1 MQAAELTRI
10 TMDPSD
16 GQHLPI
22 SKLKFTDPDTLEFE
36 VQSTQDEE
44 EDEENDEEEEQKDDG
59 EKEKKGPKKPQKKV
73 HHFAWSVS
81 SQTLTELDDYTEPDA
96 HPSWGSMSP
105 DGEWVVYARDLNLWY
120 AATTRALSAHLPAE
134 TTTPVPMLPES
145 ARGFGLSVVLLS
157 VFRGRMMRGVDYE
170 RIVDARRGAKSAKEA
185 QEAED
190 KLDKEEGLEEI
201 QLTTDGEEFYE
212 YVRAT
217 PPKKTLVLLVLSTA
231 ASIEPSS
238 CLRWS

>member
-1 MQAAELTRI
+1 
-10 TMDPSD
+10 
-16 GQHLPI
+16 
-22 SKLKFTDPDTLEFE
+22 
-36 VQSTQDEE
+36 
-44 EDEENDEEEEQKDDG
+44 
-59 EKEKKGPKKPQKKV
+59 
-73 HHFAWSVS
+73 
-81 SQTLTELDDYTEPDA
+81 
-96 HPSWGSMSP
+96 
-105 DGEWVVYARDLNLWY
+105 
-120 AATTRALSAHLPAE
+120 
-134 TTTPVPMLPES
+134 
-145 ARGFGLSVVLLS
+145 
-157 VFRGRMMRGVDYE
+157 MMRGVDYE

-217 PPKKTLVLLVLSTA
+217 KKRTLVLLVLSTA

>member
-22 SKLKFTDPDTLEFE
+22 RKLKFTDPDTLHFE

-44 EDEENDEEEEQKDDG
+44 EDGDDKEEEKEEEKDEE

-81 SQTLTELDDYTEPDA
+81 TQTLTELDDYTEPDA

-105 DGEWVVYARDLNLWY
+105 DGEWVVYARDLNLWC
-120 AATTRALSAHLPAE
+120 AATTPRPLRTAHRKHPRLCLSWQSLPVALA
-134 TTTPVPMLPES
+134 
-145 ARGFGLSVVLLS
+145 
-157 VFRGRMMRGVDYE
+157 
-170 RIVDARRGAKSAKEA
+170 
-185 QEAED
+185 
-190 KLDKEEGLEEI
+190 
-201 QLTTDGEEFYE
+201 
-212 YVRAT
+212 
-217 PPKKTLVLLVLSTA
+217 
-231 ASIEPSS
+231 
-238 CLRWS
+238 

>member
-1 MQAAELTRI
+1 M
-10 TMDPSD
+10 M
-16 GQHLPI
+16 
-22 SKLKFTDPDTLEFE
+22 
-36 VQSTQDEE
+36 
-44 EDEENDEEEEQKDDG
+44 
-59 EKEKKGPKKPQKKV
+59 
-73 HHFAWSVS
+73 
-81 SQTLTELDDYTEPDA
+81 
-96 HPSWGSMSP
+96 
-105 DGEWVVYARDLNLWY
+105 
-120 AATTRALSAHLPAE
+120 
-134 TTTPVPMLPES
+134 PES

-217 PPKKTLVLLVLSTA
+217 RN
-231 ASIEPSS
+231 
-238 CLRWS
+238 RWCSRQQHRSNRQAVCDGPESDHDRS